1 MGMQV
6 GKKDLAEKIIEAEIQ
21 KTGDALEK
29 HILKKHMQE
38 SSSVEMSEE
47 NQQVMDQEKL
57 ERQEMSEEEEQAELQ
72 ELLRKRKAYQ
82 EELKSEEEAYRKEK
96 AARKNRRY
104 SSIVKVAVLVLV
116 ASGCLF
122 AFSMRS
128 EATRMWWLTSVERV
142 VGKDRGN
149 VVDNDENR
157 MISDVS
163 VEEAIAE
170 IEEKTG
176 IPIPE
181 LVYQPQGMIFDSYDY
196 SENPSRGHLQYQYNG
211 YIVHINASSADVD
224 SSYSWE
230 YDGEILSEETVE
242 TSYADVKIME
252 IKAENDELPNAVAEW
267 SYHNHQYQLFGKI
280 QKEEIK
286 EIILNIFY

>member
-6 GKKDLAEKIIEAEIQ
+6 DKKDLAEKIIEAEIQ

-29 HILKKHMQE
+29 HILKNHMQE

-57 ERQEMSEEEEQAELQ
+57 ERQEMSEEEQAELQ

-82 EELKSEEEAYRKEK
+82 EELKSEEEAYRKEE
-96 AARKNRRY
+96 AARNNRRY

-142 VGKDRGN
+142 VGKDRETKVN
-149 VVDNDENR
+149 NDNHRIE
-157 MISDVS
+157 S
-163 VEEAIAE
+163 VLTEKEAIAE

-176 IPIPE
+176 IPMPE
-181 LVYQPQGMIFDSYDY
+181 LIYKPQGLIYDGFEY
-196 SENPSRGHLQYQYNG
+196 DELVVSGSLRYIYEN
-211 YIVHINASSADVD
+211 YIIHIYALSSDRN
-224 SSYSWE
+224 SSYGWN
-230 YDGEILSEETVE
+230 YDGEVLSEKNIEMPY
-242 TSYADVKIME
+242 SDVKILE
-252 IKAENDELPNAVAEW
+252 IKTENEEVANIVAEW
-267 SYHNHQYQLFGKI
+267 TYHNHQYKIEGKLPM
-280 QKEEIK
+280 EEMLL
-286 EIILNIFY
+286 IIENILY

>member
-6 GKKDLAEKIIEAEIQ
+6 DKKDLAEKIIEAEIQ
-21 KTGDALEK
+21 KTGDTLER
-29 HILKKHMQE
+29 HILKNHMQE

-57 ERQEMSEEEEQAELQ
+57 ERQEMSEEEQAELQ

-82 EELKSEEEAYRKEK
+82 EELKSEEEAYRKEE

-142 VGKDRGN
+142 VGKDRETKVN
-149 VVDNDENR
+149 NDENR
-157 MISDVS
+157 IISDTTVK
-163 VEEAIAE
+163 EAIAE

-176 IPIPE
+176 IPMPE
-181 LVYQPQGMIFDSYDY
+181 FYYQPVGLKFDGYDY
-196 SENPSRGHLQYQYNG
+196 DEVSLRGHLQYVYEECTM
-211 YIVHINASSADVD
+211 HIYAFSSEEDTSYASIFH
-224 SSYSWE
+224 
-230 YDGEILSEETVE
+230 GEKLSEEIIKTE
-242 TSYADVKIME
+242 YADVKVME
-252 IKAENDELPNAVAEW
+252 FKQENDRSSTIVAEW
-267 SYHNHQYQLFGKI
+267 IYHNHQYQLYGKVPL
-280 QKEEIK
+280 EEIK
-286 EIILNIFY
+286 LILENILY

>member
-6 GKKDLAEKIIEAEIQ
+6 DKKDLAEKIIEAEIQ
-21 KTGDALEK
+21 KTGDTLER
-29 HILKKHMQE
+29 HILKNHMQE

-57 ERQEMSEEEEQAELQ
+57 ERQEMSEEEQAELQ

-82 EELKSEEEAYRKEK
+82 EELKSEEEAYRKEE

-142 VGKDRGN
+142 VGKDRETKVN
-149 VVDNDENR
+149 NDENR
-157 MISDVS
+157 IISDTTVK
-163 VEEAIAE
+163 EAIAE

-176 IPIPE
+176 IPMPE
-181 LVYQPQGMIFDSYDY
+181 FYYQPAGFEFDGFDYD
-196 SENPSRGHLQYQYNG
+196 EVVLRGHLQYIYNG
-211 YIVHINASSADVD
+211 YVIHINGFSAEEDT
-224 SSYSWE
+224 SYALV
-230 YDGEILSEETVE
+230 YDGDIILEEVIE
-242 TSYADVKIME
+242 TPYADVKVME
-252 IKAENDELPNAVAEW
+252 IKAENDSISNAVAEW
-267 SYHNHQYQLFGKI
+267 TYHNHQYQMYGKI
-280 QKEEIK
+280 QIEELK
-286 EIILNIFY
+286 KIISNILY

>member
-6 GKKDLAEKIIEAEIQ
+6 DKKDLAEKIIEAEIQ

-29 HILKKHMQE
+29 HILKNHMQE

-57 ERQEMSEEEEQAELQ
+57 ERQEMSEEEQAELQ

-82 EELKSEEEAYRKEK
+82 EELKSEEEAYRKEE

-142 VGKDRGN
+142 VGKDRETKVN
-149 VVDNDENR
+149 NDENR
-157 MISDVS
+157 IISDTTVK
-163 VEEAIAE
+163 EAIAE
-170 IEEKTG
+170 IEDKTG
-176 IPIPE
+176 IPMPE
-181 LVYQPQGMIFDSYDY
+181 FYYQPAGMVFDSFDY
-196 SENPSRGHLQYQYNG
+196 SEIPPRGHMQYEYNG
-211 YIVHINASSADVD
+211 YIIHVNAHSADVD
-224 SSYSWE
+224 SSYSWV
-230 YDGEILSEETVE
+230 YDGEVLSKENIET
-242 TSYADVKIME
+242 TYADVTLME
-252 IKAENDELPNAVAEW
+252 IKAENDEVSNVVAEW
-267 SYHNHQYQLFGKI
+267 SYHNKQYQLFGKI
-280 QKEEIK
+280 PLKELK
-286 EIILNIFY
+286 EIILNILY